1 MNVLCYSYTY
11 TVLRTINTFFPVN
24 NGIVMMHW
32 RKINELWHGKYDGS
46 PFQMKVYLKCDILVR
61 RISFSIFPK
70 QLLESNLCNGYIGSM
85 LVCNGA
91 KGLFTMLEL
100 RRYSDSPLTFPISFC
115 CGLAV
120 NMLVIYGLWN
130 VAE

>member
-1 MNVLCYSYTY
+1 
-11 TVLRTINTFFPVN
+11 
-24 NGIVMMHW
+24 
-32 RKINELWHGKYDGS
+32 
-46 PFQMKVYLKCDILVR
+46 
-61 RISFSIFPK
+61 
-70 QLLESNLCNGYIGSM
+70 M